1 MDKRLIFRY
10 RSWTIK
16 SQACAG
22 WVRPSAALEMLRL
35 TVQVPGPSGS
45 GAEAGES
52 PFRAIRLTLA
62 SKKSTPGDAVSART
76 ANRHWWPGISMPRWT
91 SDPSLRN

>member
-10 RSWTIK
+10 RSRTIQ

-22 WVRPSAALEMLRL
+22 RARSSAALELLRL
-35 TVQVPGPSGS
+35 TVQMVRSS
-45 GAEAGES
+45 DLAIEAGES
-52 PFRAIRLTLA
+52 LSRAIRLTLA
-62 SKKSTPGDAVSART
+62 SKKSTCGDAASART
-76 ANRHWWPGISMPRWT
+76 ANRHWWPGINVPRWT